1 MKIKKS
7 INKNLYF
14 LEVNCK
20 DWLMI
25 DTSDKETI
33 ILSISL
39 SKENM
44 NIFKIFEILLEELER
59 IDK

>member
-1 MKIKKS
+1 MKIRKS
-7 INKNLYF
+7 ISKNLYS
-14 LEVNCK
+14 LEVNRK

-25 DTSDKETI
+25 DTSDRETI

>member
-1 MKIKKS
+1 MKIRKS
-7 INKNLYF
+7 ISKSLYS
-14 LEVNCK
+14 LEVNRK

-39 SKENM
+39 SKDNM